1 MRTRERES
9 TSFRKQFNKLMVSQE
24 VYGKYIIEAILES
37 YWRSAGY
44 LQRAMFEDIASIEGV
59 EVENTL
65 KNKQ

>member
-1 MRTRERES
+1 
-9 TSFRKQFNKLMVSQE
+9 MVSQE